1 MTEKQRVELGALYKA
16 LCESSHA
23 PFMAYMKATDKSHTV
38 QLCYTVYESALG
50 ALMNV
55 IDREL
60 FNDTLTKLKEE
71 EASAE

>member
-1 MTEKQRVELGALYKA
+1 MTEKQRAELGALYKA

-23 PFMAYMKATDKSHTV
+23 PFMAYMKATDKSDTV
-38 QLCYTVYESALG
+38 QLCYTAYESALG

>member
-1 MTEKQRVELGALYKA
+1 MTEKQIAELRALYKA

-23 PFMAYMKATDKSHTV
+23 PFMAYMKAKDKSDAV
-38 QLCYTVYESALG
+38 QICYTAYESALG
-50 ALMNV
+50 TLMNV

-71 EASAE
+71 DGVE

>member
-1 MTEKQRVELGALYKA
+1 
-16 LCESSHA
+16 
-23 PFMAYMKATDKSHTV
+23 MAYMKAKDKSDTV
-38 QLCYTVYESALG
+38 QICYTAYESALG